1 MPTYYEIF
9 GIDRNASLTKIK
21 EAYRN
26 LMKHHHP
33 DLHENSEESTEQS
46 QILNKAYAVLKDPV
60 QRYEYDNLLM
70 LQRNPVDPAE
80 DISLD
85 LSEEGLTVSEIPQ
98 YVCEGCGRHDASL
111 RVTVFLWV
119 VSLLF
124 TWKRGWGRILCSRC
138 RLKYGILWNI
148 EVWCAGWWGIPF
160 GPPHTVEAL
169 MKNSTGGIQPEENNA
184 TLLSALADDFFHQH
198 RYLESYQ
205 ALSASLKLR
214 MSKSG
219 LEFLKHLKQLIL
231 LDHPKG
237 IAKIPQPPHPLFFH
251 VPVITVLFVVSLWCM
266 ISFFSPF
273 PEVPQS
279 MTEQAPQS
287 EPIAMNTLYSTFATE
302 LGIRLDLIDQSLQ
315 LCREARVNVTNHL
328 LSSLPPNAS
337 QQASSSHSDAMVLD
351 WTKFDDQFLRQQTE
365 NIRNAYEPVS
375 PEIQKLSS
383 IDSKDV
389 VRVDKSMLDFSH
401 DLHNKFNEMASI
413 YFNCAL
419 IAYSTPLVKH
429 YGAAQGNFPVHS
441 VDDIRQLGQVPDLAM
456 WMKKA
461 QIDSSY
467 RHLVDVVLK
476 IQMEDGRYS
485 VMFERLTMLRSL
497 VHEDSSVLVTLRRK
511 MEYFQNARMERDYD
525 EIVEVYNQKIPSA
538 RAHVQEYNDYL
549 TKYNDFVR
557 TLSERDL
564 GAALN
569 GCLNQSVI
577 FP

>member
-1 MPTYYEIF
+1 MPTYYEIL

-26 LMKHHHP
+26 MMKHHHP
-33 DLHENSEESTEQS
+33 DLHENSEESTAQS
-46 QILNKAYAVLKDPV
+46 QILNKAYAVLKDPI

-70 LQRNPVDPAE
+70 LRRNPVDPSE

-98 YVCEGCGRHDASL
+98 YVCEACGRHDATL

-160 GPPHTVEAL
+160 GPLHTVEAL

-237 IAKIPQPPHPLFFH
+237 IAKIPQSPHPLFFH

-266 ISFFSPF
+266 ISFFSPL

-279 MTEQAPQS
+279 LTEQAAQS
-287 EPIAMNTLYSTFATE
+287 EPISMNTLYSTFASE
-302 LGIRLDLIDQSLQ
+302 HGIRLDLIDQSLQ
-315 LCREARVNVTNHL
+315 ICRGARVNVTDHL
-328 LSSLPPNAS
+328 LSSLRPNAPE
-337 QQASSSHSDAMVLD
+337 QAPGAHLDAVVLD
-351 WTKFDDQFLRQQTE
+351 LTKFDEQFLRQQTE
-365 NIRNAYEPVS
+365 NIRNAYEQVS

-383 IDSKDV
+383 IDSKDMV
-389 VRVDKSMLDFSH
+389 GVDTSLLGFSH
-401 DLHNKFNEMASI
+401 DLHGKFFEMASI

-429 YGAAQGNFPVHS
+429 YSAAQSTFPVQS
-441 VDDIRQLGQVPDLAM
+441 VDNIRQLGQQPDLAA
-456 WMKKA
+456 WMK
-461 QIDSSY
+461 QTQRDSAY
-467 RHLVDVVLK
+467 THLIEV
-476 IQMEDGRYS
+476 ITRIRMEDGRYT
-485 VMFERLTMLRSL
+485 VMIERLNALRSL
-497 VHEDSSVLVTLRRK
+497 VHEDSTVMSTLRKK
-511 MEYFQNARMERDYD
+511 MDYYRSARMDPEYN
-525 EIVEVYNQKIPSA
+525 EIVDIFNKRVPSA
-538 RAHVQEYNDYL
+538 QAHVQEYNDYL
-549 TKYNDFVR
+549 AKYNDFIQ
-557 TLSERDL
+557 TFKEQDL
-564 GAALN
+564 NAALN
-569 GCLNQSVI
+569 GCLNQRVI

>member
-1 MPTYYEIF
+1 MPTYYEIL
-9 GIDRNASLTKIK
+9 GIDRNAGLTKIK
-21 EAYRN
+21 EAYRDM
-26 LMKHHHP
+26 MKHHHP
-33 DLHENSEESTEQS
+33 DLHENSEESTEHS
-46 QILNKAYAVLKDPV
+46 KNLNKAYAVLKDPIR
-60 QRYEYDNLLM
+60 RYEYDNLLM

-80 DISLD
+80 DITLD
-85 LSEEGLTVSEIPQ
+85 LSAEGLTVSEIPQ
-98 YVCEGCGRHDASL
+98 YVCEGCGRHDPSL

-138 RLKYGILWNI
+138 RLKFGLLWNI

-184 TLLSALADDFFHQH
+184 TLLSALADDFFHQR

-237 IAKIPQPPHPLFFH
+237 IAKIPQSLHPLYFH
-251 VPVITVLFVVSLWCM
+251 VPLITVLFVCSLWFL
-266 ISFFSPF
+266 ISFFSPL
-273 PEVPQS
+273 PEVQDAV
-279 MTEQAPQS
+279 TEQSVRS
-287 EPIAMNTLYSTFATE
+287 EPIAESTLYTTFATD

-315 LCREARVNVTNHL
+315 LCREARVNVTDHL
-328 LSSLPPNAS
+328 LSSL
-337 QQASSSHSDAMVLD
+337 QQKTPDQTSGAQLDAAVLD
-351 WTKFDDQFLRQQTE
+351 WTKFDEQLLRQHAE
-365 NIRNAYEPVS
+365 NIRNAYEQTS

-383 IDSKDV
+383 IDSRDAGS
-389 VRVDKSMLDFSH
+389 VDKSMLTFSQ
-401 DLHNKFNEMASI
+401 DLRGKFSEMASI

-429 YGAAQGNFPVHS
+429 YGTSQSTFPIQS
-441 VDDIRQLGQVPDLAM
+441 VDNIRQLGQQPDLAA
-456 WMKKA
+456 WMK
-461 QIDSSY
+461 QTRLDSAY
-467 RHLVDVVLK
+467 AHLMDVIAK
-476 IQMEDGRYS
+476 IQMEDGRYT
-485 VMFERLTMLRSL
+485 VMVERLTALREL
-497 VHEDSSVLVTLRRK
+497 VHDDSTVLSTLRKK
-511 MEYFQNARMERDYD
+511 MDYFQSARMEREYN
-525 EIVEVYNQKIPSA
+525 EIVEVYNQRIPSA
-538 RAHVQEYNDYL
+538 QAHVQEYNDYL
-549 TKYNDFVR
+549 TKYNEFIQ
-557 TLSERDL
+557 TFKEQDL

-569 GCLNQSVI
+569 GCLNQRVI